1 MDKLGSILVLCSRT
15 AVDRPLLEKA
25 VFLARSAQAEIHLFS
40 CDAALARTLSHAYPT
55 EVAERACEISLTEHL
70 AYLRKLR
77 QSVSA
82 PDLQISVDA
91 ACRYPLYDGVAAKLA
106 ETPVDLIMKSPSGSH
121 PLRRLTFDANDWQLL
136 RQSPVSL
143 MLVSGRPWRA
153 VPQFAAM
160 VDISADPTLR
170 MADTV
175 LHTSD
180 YLSLAC
186 RGELDVIY
194 SETSS
199 DTGTRSAHAGDLQR
213 LSREHHIQPGH
224 LHLLDGA
231 PEQTL
236 PAFAAHRQYDAII
249 LGGLTHKAGLA
260 ALAGT
265 LTSRLVEVLQ
275 TDFILVKG
283 DLRQSGREGSSL
295 RPAPLPL
302 RHRSEEGEYP

>member
-15 AVDRPLLEKA
+15 AADRPLLQKA
-25 VFLARSAQAEIHLFS
+25 VFLARSAQAEVHLFS
-40 CDAALARTLSHAYPT
+40 CDATLARMLSHAYPT
-55 EVAERACEISLTEHL
+55 EEAERACEISLTEHL

-77 QSVSA
+77 QSIGAAAV
-82 PDLQISVDA
+82 QISVDA

-106 ETPVDLIMKSPSGSH
+106 ETPVDLIMKSPSGAH
-121 PLRRLTFDANDWQLL
+121 PLRRFAFDANDWQLL

-153 VPQFAAM
+153 APQFAAM
-160 VDISADPTLR
+160 VDVSADPILR
-170 MADTV
+170 MAETV
-175 LHTSD
+175 MRTSD

-199 DTGTRSAHAGDLQR
+199 DTGVRSARAGDLER
-213 LSREHHIQPGH
+213 LAREHHLQPGH

-236 PAFAAHRQYDAII
+236 AAFAAHRQYDAVV
-249 LGGLTHKAGLA
+249 LGGLTHRAGLA

-265 LTSRLVEVLQ
+265 LTSRLVEILQ
-275 TDFILVKG
+275 TDFLLVKP
-283 DLRQSGREGSSL
+283 DLRHTGRGMTDH
-295 RPAPLPL
+295 RPALLATPSAL
-302 RHRSEEGEYP
+302 